1 MPLINNDKTG
11 RRVARIGYILAF
23 GGAALAIV
31 AALLLIATVA
41 LLR

>member
-1 MPLINNDKTG
+1 MDKDKAG

-23 GGAALAIV
+23 GGAALAILT
-31 AALLLIATVA
+31 ALLLIVAVA